1 MIRGSAVAAFVC
13 ALALP
18 VYAQFPLPP
27 EATFTPTQTA
37 GITNTPTRTP
47 TVTPTIPTHTPT
59 HTPTRTPTHTPT
71 GAAGNVLADRVS
83 CPVTPAATGNAIR
96 GDLAVHKSIGVMLS
110 GTGTV
115 DVMCTVGE
123 GVTESNVIIGSQLSA
138 TGRIDTT
145 AVCDK
150 IWLRCGG
157 ATPVVSGWIRQVPPY

>member
-1 MIRGSAVAAFVC
+1 MTRFGVI
-13 ALALP
+13 ALCLCVFGVPA
-18 VYAQFPLPP
+18 YAQFPLPP
-27 EATFTPTQTA
+27 EATFTPTHTA

-47 TVTPTIPTHTPT
+47 TRTPTIPTHTPT
-59 HTPTRTPTHTPT
+59 LTPTLTPTRTPT
-71 GAAGNVLADRVS
+71 GSAANVLADRVS
-83 CPVTPAATGNAIR
+83 CPVTPAAVGNEIR
-96 GDLAVHKSIGVMLS
+96 GDLAVHKSIGITLS

-123 GVTESNVIIGSQLSA
+123 GVTESDVIIGSQLSA
-138 TGRIDTT
+138 TGRVDTT